1 MIIFKRLNQMKIYV
15 FIMFIFCF
23 VFSIDAQNSTEES
36 SSYSIMRSNFG
47 ASGSSHTIVTKKGTY
62 SVSQS
67 IGQTSVIGTHS
78 NKGYYLRQ
86 GYQQPLSGIKVSP
99 SLKNNDLSATVYPN
113 PFEQSVSIM
122 FSQSMKNNI
131 SVLVFNLTGKLVYSE
146 EYNPSQ
152 RIQIHFDDL
161 SSGTYLLKVVSNKKL
176 FHSKLIKK

>member
-1 MIIFKRLNQMKIYV
+1 
-15 FIMFIFCF
+15 MFVLCF
-23 VFSIDAQNSTEES
+23 AFSVEAQNSTES
-36 SSYSIMRSNFG
+36 RAYSIIRSNFG

-78 NKGYYLRQ
+78 NNGYYLRQ
-86 GYQQPLSGIKVSP
+86 GYQQPSSGIKVSP

-113 PFEQSVSIM
+113 PFEQSVSIA

-131 SVLVFNLTGKLVYSE
+131 SVMVFNLKGKLIYSK

-152 RIQIHFDDL
+152 QIQIHFDAL
-161 SSGTYLLKVVSNKKL
+161 SSGTYLLKVVSNNKL